1 MKNKGVFMK
10 RILLTLIIMT
20 MTSQAKAKDLSAEDG
35 LIKIEKNITTS
46 QSNIE
51 SFLDNLTTINGN
63 ITLLG
68 NSQAQMETQKRS
80 LQNTHKEN
88 EKILSNHTKEVA
100 KIDGMITKEKNL
112 LEDER
117 LKIQK
122 MEALLIQLKA
132 QQDQRS
138 QNILELQAAKDRFV
152 KSKEKGLE
160 NQKTLAQSIQEVDK
174 GIQLT
179 KKEIQTWN
187 SKKKSNDKEIAKWT
201 NEKDKH
207 LKMQDEI
214 KVLLNN

>member
-1 MKNKGVFMK
+1 MK
-10 RILLTLIIMT
+10 RILLTLIILT
-20 MTSQAKAKDLSAEDG
+20 MTIQAKAKDLSAEDG
-35 LIKIEKNITTS
+35 LVKIEKNIATS

-51 SFLDNLTTINGN
+51 AFQDNLTTINGN

-68 NSQAQMETQKRS
+68 NSQMQMETQKRG

-88 EKILSNHTKEVA
+88 EKVLSNHTKEVA
-100 KIDGMITKEKNL
+100 KIDGMIAKEKNL

-132 QQDQRS
+132 QQDQRG

-160 NQKTLAQSIQEVDK
+160 NQKALAQSIQEADK

-179 KKEIQTWN
+179 KKEIQTWS